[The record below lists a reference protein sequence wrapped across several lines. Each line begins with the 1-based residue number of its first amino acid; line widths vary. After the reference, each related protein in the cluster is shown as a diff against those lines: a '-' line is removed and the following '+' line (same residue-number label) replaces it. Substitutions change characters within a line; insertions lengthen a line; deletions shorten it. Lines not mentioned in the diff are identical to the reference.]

1 MSMTKMF
8 DPTIY
13 SLQPLVTTP
22 VTIPSQTAST
32 TSVSSGETQQNI
44 SDHDPS
50 PSSEG
55 HSGSS
60 SLKDIVVVGDA
71 EHPRNVREY
80 QTDGNYE
87 ELDTVSR
94 KTSTTSEYTSLSDYT
109 PENTVTRE
117 SSVTTSTLRND
128 FAADE
133 GIDNGDALITAECVR
148 ADDSCVIDIN
158 EKLATGVQETATS
171 QFNENT
177 LSPDVEAPPAQ
188 RTRKIS
194 RFLVTPSVVSI
205 DRETERNIEESQHEH
220 QTQLETVYDGQLNA
234 VQSEV
239 YADDVNVVTA
249 QQVAQFEASQQQ
261 MIYAQINQP
270 HGMGFG
276 GDMIDANLMNDLRN
290 QTIDQYNATMPN
302 KPLGPESI
310 NTLEQLKIGLENITH
325 AHVQPKPKDA
335 QPQVSDVMKSTGQI
349 SDDQIAVSVDSPL
362 TYADVAAGGT
372 VQIMNEITG
381 QQFEPVTEIYPQ
393 QQPIVQQIQ
402 SPQTGIQMVPLP
414 QQQQQQQPN
423 IVAFVPAT
431 NPVPPSSSETMSQTT
446 SVYNSRRTSAEL
458 ATIEQYSKSTSETA
472 TLENVESAERKLSQ
486 QGSVDKP
493 EMYESIFRRPYQA
506 SILIVC
512 LNLQST
518 SAATKYVGC
527 VTAEIGSTNFEST
540 AWSAGTI
547 DFLPAN

>member
-1 MSMTKMF
+1 MSKMF

-32 TSVSSGETQQNI
+32 TSSSLSDTQQNYA
-44 SDHDPS
+44 DHDPS
-50 PSSEG
+50 PSSDG

-60 SLKDIVVVGDA
+60 SLKDIVVVGDG
-71 EHPRNVREY
+71 EQQKNTREY

-133 GIDNGDALITAECVR
+133 CMEGIDALQTGECVR
-148 ADDSCVIDIN
+148 NDDSCVIDLT
-158 EKLATGVQETATS
+158 EKLVVQEIVS
-171 QFNENT
+171 PPVSESVR
-177 LSPDVEAPPAQ
+177 SPDVETTSIQQQ

-205 DRETERNIEESQHEH
+205 DCDNERNIEEVQNEQPTVSEG
-220 QTQLETVYDGQLNA
+220 VYDSQFNAIQQQLYN
-234 VQSEV
+234 E
-239 YADDVNVVTA
+239 DGTVVTV
-249 QQVAQFEASQQQ
+249 QQVVQMEASQQQ
-261 MIYAQINQP
+261 IMFGQNNQAP
-270 HGMGFG
+270 GLS

-290 QTIDQYNATMPN
+290 QTIEQYNSMPN

-325 AHVQPKPKDA
+325 AHVQTKPKDA
-335 QPQVSDVMKSTGQI
+335 QMIVSEAVKSTGQI
-349 SDDQIAVSVDSPL
+349 TDDQTAPIVESPL
-362 TYADVAAGGT
+362 SYADVTAGGT

-381 QQFEPVTEIYPQ
+381 QQFEPAADVYPQ
-393 QQPIVQQIQ
+393 QHPLVQQLQ
-402 SPQTGIQMVPLP
+402 SPQTGIQLVA
-414 QQQQQQQPN
+414 QQQQQST
-423 IVAFVPAT
+423 IGT
-431 NPVPPSSSETMSQTT
+431 ITPVTDQIPPSTSETMSQTT

-458 ATIEQYSKSTSETA
+458 AAIEQYSKTTNDIV
-472 TLENVESAERKLSQ
+472 TLDNVESAESLRKLSQ

-493 EMYESIFRRPYQA
+493 EM
-506 SILIVC
+506 
-512 LNLQST
+512 
-518 SAATKYVGC
+518 
-527 VTAEIGSTNFEST
+527 
-540 AWSAGTI
+540 
-547 DFLPAN
+547 

>member
-1 MSMTKMF
+1 MTKMF

-13 SLQPLVTTP
+13 SLQPLVTP
-22 VTIPSQTAST
+22 VTIPSQTTPT
-32 TSVSSGETQQNI
+32 TTSSVSSTDIQQNI

-50 PSSEG
+50 PSSDG

-60 SLKDIVVVGDA
+60 SLKDIVVVGDG
-71 EHPRNVREY
+71 EQQKNMREY

-133 GIDNGDALITAECVR
+133 CIEGTDVLQIGECAR
-148 ADDSCVIDIN
+148 NDDSCVI
-158 EKLATGVQETATS
+158 EMTERLVSGVQEITS
-171 QFNENT
+171 PPINENVR
-177 LSPDVEAPPAQ
+177 SPDAETPSVQQQ

-205 DRETERNIEESQHEH
+205 DCENERNIEEFQQEQQTISESAYDSQFNTI
-220 QTQLETVYDGQLNA
+220 QQQLYNEDGTLATV
-234 VQSEV
+234 
-239 YADDVNVVTA
+239 

-261 MIYAQINQP
+261 IIYSQNNQQP
-270 HGMGFG
+270 SLS
-276 GDMIDANLMNDLRN
+276 GDMIDANLINDLRN
-290 QTIDQYNATMPN
+290 QSIEQFNAMPN

-325 AHVQPKPKDA
+325 AHVQTKPKDA
-335 QPQVSDVMKSTGQI
+335 QMTVSEATKSTGQI
-349 SDDQIAVSVDSPL
+349 PDEQVAATVESPL
-362 TYADVAAGGT
+362 SYADVTAGGT

-381 QQFEPVTEIYPQ
+381 QQFEPAADVYPQ
-393 QQPIVQQIQ
+393 QHPTVQQLQ
-402 SPQTGIQMVPLP
+402 SPQTGIQLVASSP
-414 QQQQQQQPN
+414 QQSN
-423 IVAFVPAT
+423 IGTASDQIPT
-431 NPVPPSSSETMSQTT
+431 STSETMSQTT

-458 ATIEQYSKSTSETA
+458 AAIEQYSKITNDTV
-472 TLENVESAERKLSQ
+472 TLDNVESAESIRKLSQ

-493 EMYESIFRRPYQA
+493 EM
-506 SILIVC
+506 
-512 LNLQST
+512 
-518 SAATKYVGC
+518 
-527 VTAEIGSTNFEST
+527 
-540 AWSAGTI
+540 
-547 DFLPAN
+547 